1 MTLERYRCPHRLPM
15 NCRDR
20 LEALTGLLR
29 PWSGL
34 WSRSILQNWP
44 ESGAAY
50 PESWLA
56 YAESLDEA
64 GERML
69 DDGVLPGAPPASLHS
84 LLLALQELTALPWH
98 QGVQRLTAADA
109 QGLSTKKAHELER
122 VLALLGQRAQAVRQ
136 AVDIGGGMG
145 HLARLCVR
153 TFGWTFHSIDRDAAL
168 QEKGRDWLRR
178 ARMSPRDK
186 LCFIHASVEEGPQ
199 LDLDPLFSGQDSAS
213 IGLHT
218 CGPLALTQIRKSQKA
233 GFFLNFGC
241 CYDKMDPARDCPV
254 SRFGRAH
261 PLPFTRHALALTA
274 RGRHQK
280 TGAGFALMKR
290 VYGQRFALDLLL
302 RRKFPA
308 LGFVRA
314 GDAPKALYAGSF
326 AAYARDRLERLRID
340 TGLTDAGLNAFEE
353 SVRAETRRIFLC
365 HLLRDRFARALEVVI
380 LLDRALLLEELG
392 FQAELLQ
399 VFEPS
404 LSPRNI
410 ALIATRA
417 ARAPDQPD

>member
-1 MTLERYRCPHRLPM
+1 M

-44 ESGAAY
+44 ESLAAY
-50 PESWLA
+50 PEAWLS

-64 GERML
+64 GERLL
-69 DDGVLPGAPPASLHS
+69 DHGALPGAPPPSLYS
-84 LLLALQELTALPWH
+84 LLLALHELTGLPWH
-98 QGVQRLTAADA
+98 QGVQSLTAADM
-109 QGLSTKKAHELER
+109 QGLTAKKTHELER
-122 VLALLGQRAQAVRQ
+122 VLSLLGQRTQAIRQ

-153 TFGWTFHSIDRDAAL
+153 TFDWTFHSIDRDAAL

-178 ARMSPRDK
+178 ARMLPRDK
-186 LCFIHASVEEGPQ
+186 LCFIHAAVEEGPQ
-199 LDLDPLFSGQDSAS
+199 PGIDPLFSGQDSAS

-233 GFFLNFGC
+233 GFLLNFGC
-241 CYDKMDPARDCPV
+241 CYDKLEPTRDHPV
-254 SRFGRAH
+254 SRFGAAH

-280 TGAGFALMKR
+280 TEAEFALMKR
-290 VYGQRFALDLLL
+290 VYAQRFALDLLL
-302 RRKFPA
+302 RRKFPE

-326 AAYARDRLERLRID
+326 AVYARDRLERLRID
-340 TGLTDAGLNAFEE
+340 TGMTDSELNAFEL
-353 SVRAETRRIFLC
+353 SVRTETRRIFLC

-380 LLDRALLLEELG
+380 LLDRALLLEEMG

-399 VFEPS
+399 VFEPR

-410 ALIATRA
+410 ALIASRA
-417 ARAPDQPD
+417 A

>member
-1 MTLERYRCPHRLPM
+1 M
-15 NCRDR
+15 NLQER

-50 PESWLA
+50 PEAWLR

-69 DDGVLPGAPPASLHS
+69 DGGELPGEPPPSLHS
-84 LLLALQELTALPWH
+84 LVLALRELTALPWH
-98 QGVQRLTAADA
+98 EGVHRLTTADT
-109 QGLSTKKAHELER
+109 QGLNAKKAHEIER
-122 VLALLGQRAQAVRQ
+122 LLSLLGPRTKTIRQ

-153 TFGWTFHSIDRDAAL
+153 TFDWTFHSIDRDAAL

-178 ARMSPRDK
+178 ARTLPREK
-186 LCFIHASVEEGPQ
+186 LCFIHASVEDGPQ
-199 LDLDPLFSGQDSAS
+199 GELDALFSGQDRVS

-218 CGPLALTQIRKSQKA
+218 CGSLALTQLRKSQQA
-233 GFFLNFGC
+233 GLLLNFGC
-241 CYDKMDPARDCPV
+241 CYDQMDVARDHPV
-254 SRFGRAH
+254 SGFGKA
-261 PLPFTRHALALTA
+261 HALPITQRALFLAT
-274 RGRHQK
+274 RGRHHK
-280 TGAGFALMKR
+280 TEAGFALMKR
-290 VYGQRFALDLLL
+290 VYEQRFALDLLL

-326 AAYARDRLERLRID
+326 AGYARDRLERLRLD
-340 TGLTDAGLNAFEE
+340 VGMTEAELDSFEL
-353 SVRAETRRIFLC
+353 SVRPETRRIFLC

-392 FQAELLQ
+392 FHVELLQ
-399 VFEPS
+399 VFEPR

-410 ALIATRA
+410 ALIASRA
-417 ARAPDQPD
+417 D